1 MSENNTIA
9 ITRPS
14 VSGPIPTPIQK
25 EVSKYPT
32 EIISLPSQGLPYED
46 SNPLSSGT
54 LELKNLTA
62 KEENLLTNQTL
73 MKNGTLLDKLLESVI
88 IDKSIKTNDM
98 LMCDFDASIFALR
111 RMAYGDSYEVS
122 VTCGRCGKD
131 TLVDIDLNQMKNKD
145 LNESNFIRGQ
155 NNFSFEL
162 PNIKKT
168 ITFKLLTRKDIYNI
182 EKEIEGLKKVNK
194 QSTEMTT
201 RLSYIITSIEGD
213 TDQAKI
219 RKFVND
225 GELISKD
232 SLELRKHI
240 KEISPLLNTTFD
252 FTCSSCDS
260 ERKQEVPM
268 GIGFFFPN

>member
-1 MSENNTIA
+1 MPDNNTIS

-14 VSGPIPTPIQK
+14 VTTPIPIK
-25 EVSKYPT
+25 AEVPKYPT
-32 EIISLPSQGLPYED
+32 EIISLPSQGFPYDE

-88 IDKSIKTNDM
+88 VDKTVKTNEM
-98 LMCDFDASIFALR
+98 LMCDFDAAIFALR
-111 RMAYGDSYEVS
+111 RMAYGDSYEVTI
-122 VTCGRCGKD
+122 TCGKCGKD
-131 TLVDIDLNQMKNKD
+131 TQVDIDLSQMKNSE
-145 LNESNFIRGQ
+145 LVESNFIKGQ
-155 NNFSFEL
+155 NNFIFEL
-162 PNIKKT
+162 PYSKRT
-168 ITFKLLTRKDIYNI
+168 VTFKLLTRKDIFNI
-182 EKEIEGLKKVNK
+182 EKEIEAMKKVSK

-201 RLSYIITSIEGD
+201 RLSYIITSIDGENEVS
-213 TDQAKI
+213 KI

-232 SLELRKHI
+232 SLELRKYI
-240 KEISPLLNTTFD
+240 KSISPTLDTTFD